1 MVWVGSLA
9 WEIPHAIAVARKKKK
24 KKKRDIKEF
33 GGGRNIMINVQ
44 TQDR

>member
-9 WEIPHAIAVARKKKK
+9 WEIPHAIGVARKKK